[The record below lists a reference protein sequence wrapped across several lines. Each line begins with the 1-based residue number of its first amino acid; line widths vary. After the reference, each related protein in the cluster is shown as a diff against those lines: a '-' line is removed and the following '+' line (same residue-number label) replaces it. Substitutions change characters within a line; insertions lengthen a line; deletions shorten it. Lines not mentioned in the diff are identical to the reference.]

1 MASWHRGGSFILL
14 VAQFTSVVV
23 ITWDEGQEH
32 MRDSVPRRPVVMV
45 AGSQPLLLEAPPLLP
60 GQGWFDQGFAIM
72 EVQSIHRLS
81 DD

>member
-1 MASWHRGGSFILL
+1 
-14 VAQFTSVVV
+14 
-23 ITWDEGQEH
+23 
-32 MRDSVPRRPVVMV
+32 MV
-45 AGSQPLLLEAPPLLP
+45 AGSQPLLPEAPPLLP